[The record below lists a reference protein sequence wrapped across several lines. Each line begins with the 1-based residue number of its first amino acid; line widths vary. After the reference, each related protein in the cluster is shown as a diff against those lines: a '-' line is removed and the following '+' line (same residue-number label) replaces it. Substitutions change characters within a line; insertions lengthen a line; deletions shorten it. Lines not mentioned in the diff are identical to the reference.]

1 MDRAMSLKIV
11 SAGAAISRLALTTL
25 EASVFTSAIQQHL

>member
-1 MDRAMSLKIV
+1 MSSKIL

-25 EASVFTSAIQQHL
+25 EASVFTIRFNTILTVTS